1 MNATR
6 LLVAILVAFVV
17 VFATDFVIHSIWLM
31 PDYNATKSLWRPES
45 EMTSHFPFMLA
56 AQLLF
61 AAMLCLIWAL
71 GFAGRSL
78 GTAIV
83 FGLFM
88 GLFQQVWPIAT
99 YVVMPLP
106 GTIAVKWIIS
116 GVLQVILV
124 TIVAALVYRPRASA
138 A

>member
-1 MNATR
+1 
-6 LLVAILVAFVV
+6 
-17 VFATDFVIHSIWLM
+17 
-31 PDYNATKSLWRPES
+31 
-45 EMTSHFPFMLA
+45 MLA
-56 AQLLF
+56 AQFLF
-61 AAMLCLIWAL
+61 AAMLCAIWAL

-78 GTAIV
+78 GTAIA

-99 YVVMPLP
+99 YAVMPLP
-106 GTIAVKWIIS
+106 ETIVVKWIIS

-124 TIVAALVYRPRASA
+124 TILAALVYRPRASA